1 MALLGWTKMKVLVTG
16 ATGFIGSAL
25 CQRLASLGHDVNAF
39 YRDDSRLPIIDHPAI
54 HPVKGDITNRD
65 ELQAAT
71 QNCDGVFHLAAIAKP
86 WASEKSVFEV
96 VNVEGT
102 RNVLASALNASVRRV
117 VFTSTAS
124 VFGPAT
130 ADSPISEECSPD
142 ALVDTDY
149 ERSKQACESVVRK
162 FRNQGLDI
170 VALYPSRVYG
180 PGVLSQS
187 NALTTIIKKFEQGR
201 WRIIPGDGT
210 SIGNYVF
217 IDDVIDAHI
226 SALIK
231 SDPNESYLV
240 GGENLSFNQIVDVLK
255 QATGNKQR
263 MFKIPAW
270 FLIAFANLQLV
281 KAKLTGLPPTITPA
295 FAKKYLKDWY
305 LDSTKI
311 VEKLAVSPVGFNEGV
326 QQTLHWLRKQRP
338 ESTSADSNVV
348 IKPD

>member
-1 MALLGWTKMKVLVTG
+1 MKVLVTG

-149 ERSKQACESVVRK
+149 ERSKQACENVVRE
-162 FRNQGLDI
+162 FRDQGLDI
-170 VALYPSRVYG
+170 VNLYPSRVYG

-187 NALTTIIKKFEQGR
+187 NALTTIIKKFEER
-201 WRIIPGDGT
+201 PWRI
-210 SIGNYVF
+210 
-217 IDDVIDAHI
+217 IDDVIDAHL

-311 VEKLAVSPVGFNEGV
+311 AEKLAVSPVGFNEGV
-326 QQTLHWLRKQRP
+326 QQTLHWLRKKRP
-338 ESTSADSNVV
+338 EPTSAHSNAV